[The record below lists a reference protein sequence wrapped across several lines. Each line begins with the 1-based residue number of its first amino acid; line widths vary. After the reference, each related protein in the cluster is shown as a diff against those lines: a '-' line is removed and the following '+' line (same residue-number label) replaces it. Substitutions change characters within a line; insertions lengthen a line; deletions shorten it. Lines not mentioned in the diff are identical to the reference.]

1 MKQIYHYFILLLCLL
16 SAACDND
23 DNSPVKAYIIKS
35 DTTFEAKGG
44 NGTIEV
50 STRAI
55 LSVSSD
61 KDWCKVEAEGNIIHI
76 TVPQNIV

>member
-50 STRAI
+50 ST
-55 LSVSSD
+55 
-61 KDWCKVEAEGNIIHI
+61 GNLICQFRQRLVQSRGRREYHPYHCP
-76 TVPQNIV
+76 TKY

>member
-50 STRAI
+50 STGN
-55 LSVSSD
+55 LSCQFRT
-61 KDWCKVEAEGNIIHI
+61 KIGAK
-76 TVPQNIV
+76 

>member
-44 NGTIEV
+44 NGTI
-50 STRAI
+50 
-55 LSVSSD
+55 
-61 KDWCKVEAEGNIIHI
+61 
-76 TVPQNIV
+76 